1 MTQIRIFR
9 NANMDLMENEV
20 NRWLQENADK
30 VTVINVQNSQLL
42 SESPKVKT
50 VHMTTITYDDAKSK
64 ILHG

>member
-50 VHMTTITYDDAKSK
+50 VHMTTITYDDAKTK